1 MKTSRLSRC
10 QLRKTCAL
18 FVSGNISIAQDA
30 KKLGIARN
38 TLKRHLKLLNAL
50 GTNSFQAQSVR
61 SCLEFFQS
69 PPEPSCTKL
78 LLQQLLPEL
87 IGKLQAKWTIKQLW
101 QVYRNIQPK
110 GYCYSQF
117 ACHYN
122 EWAKTT
128 DVQQRSATC
137 FEVNATDLEALRH
150 WRRSSDRRKWEKAVV
165 LMDIAA
171 GHSITAISQK
181 IERTPEK
188 VRRWQ
193 KIYQESG
200 LEGLQQRQYRTKAE
214 VTAQIALKKENLI
227 RLIHE
232 APQLHGFNR
241 TSWRL
246 KDLSVAYQRTYGSLV
261 SVPMISVYIRSEGY
275 VFRKARKVLTS
286 PDPDFREKL
295 SHIQS
300 ILQHLGPKEKFF
312 SVDEYGPFSV
322 KMKGGRSLV
331 KRGESKTYPQHQ
343 KSKGCLIC
351 TAALELS
358 TNQIT
363 HFYSKKKDTAEMIRL
378 IELLRVRYYDQ
389 DKLYFSWDAAAWH
402 ASKKLK
408 EHLDV
413 INDVAYRAEYRSPF
427 IELAP
432 LPASAQFLNVIESV
446 FSGLAR
452 SVIHHS
458 DYASVGHCQAAIDR
472 HFQERNRHFAL
483 HPKKAGKKIWG
494 QERTVAEFRDSHNC
508 KDPAWR

>member
-1 MKTSRLSRC
+1 MDH
-10 QLRKTCAL
+10 QAAL
-18 FVSGNISIAQDA
+18 AG
-30 KKLGIARN
+30 LP
-38 TLKRHLKLLNAL
+38 RHKPA
-50 GTNSFQAQSVR
+50 G
-61 SCLEFFQS
+61 
-69 PPEPSCTKL
+69 
-78 LLQQLLPEL
+78 
-87 IGKLQAKWTIKQLW
+87 
-101 QVYRNIQPK
+101 YR
-110 GYCYSQF
+110 YSQF
-117 ACHYN
+117 ACHYT
-122 EWAKTT
+122 EWVKATA
-128 DVQQRSATC
+128 VQWRQVASFELSAADQ
-137 FEVNATDLEALRH
+137 EVLRH

-165 LMDIAA
+165 FLDIAS
-171 GHSITAISQK
+171 GHSITALAGK

-188 VRRWQ
+188 IRRWLE
-193 KIYQESG
+193 IYKESG
-200 LEGLQQRQYRTKAE
+200 LAGLQQRQYRTKAE
-214 VTAQIALKKENLI
+214 VTAYIALKKENLI

-246 KDLSVAYQRTYGSLV
+246 KDLSVAYQRTYGSAV

-275 VFRKARKVLTS
+275 VFRKARRVLTS

-322 KMKGGRSLV
+322 KMKGGRALV

-363 HFYSKKKDTAEMIRL
+363 HFYSKKKDTAEMIKL
-378 IELLRVRYYDQ
+378 IELLCTRYRDQ

-413 INDVAYRAEYRSPF
+413 VNAETYRSEHHSPF
-427 IELAP
+427 VELAP

-458 DYASVGHCQAAIDR
+458 DYASVGHCRVAIDR
-472 HFQERNRHFAL
+472 YFQERNGHFAL